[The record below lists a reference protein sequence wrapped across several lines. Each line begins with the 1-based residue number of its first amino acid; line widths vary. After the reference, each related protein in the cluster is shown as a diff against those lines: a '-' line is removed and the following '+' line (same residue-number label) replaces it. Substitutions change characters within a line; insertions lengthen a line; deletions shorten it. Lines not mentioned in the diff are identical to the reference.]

1 MKNNQLAKLAVIG
14 GVLSM
19 IVVSR
24 AQNFDMVLT
33 YAEAPTATNSSLADT
48 SMYDFNSLST
58 YTHLTNVGWSGVGTY
73 DQLYVINADQYG
85 GAAGSDY
92 SSGSPYPVASASS
105 GLGNTPNYTLTLNTP
120 AAYFGLW
127 WSAGDGANILTFY
140 NGGTQVAQFTTQS
153 LMDLLARTYY
163 GNPTPGHLGQDAGE
177 PFGFINFYGVGG
189 TTFDKITL
197 TDNAGSGFESDN
209 HTVRT
214 AAWGSD
220 TNDVGPYLPGVPVE
234 EVVNVAGSQTVIT
247 NTALMNPLVVSAP
260 EPGMNALF
268 AMAGLAGLAM
278 VARRRAVKA

>member
-1 MKNNQLAKLAVIG
+1 MKKLIIRILPVLLLACILAPG
-14 GVLSM
+14 
-19 IVVSR
+19 SR
-24 AQNFDMVLT
+24 AAVVLPPIFGSHMMVQQG
-33 YAEAPTATNSSLADT
+33 E
-48 SMYDFNSLST
+48 
-58 YTHLTNVGWSGVGTY
+58 
-73 DQLYVINADQYG
+73 
-85 GAAGSDY
+85 
-92 SSGSPYPVASASS
+92 
-105 GLGNTPNYTLTLNTP
+105 TLN
-120 AAYFGLW
+120 LW
-127 WSAGDGANILTFY
+127 GWA
-140 NGGTQVAQFTTQS
+140 
-153 LMDLLARTYY
+153 
-163 GNPTPGHLGQDAGE
+163 DAGE
-177 PFGFINFYGVGG
+177 KVTIRLGGVVVATVVGEG
-189 TTFDKITL
+189 RDKAWKAKLPAQKEGPVADIEVTGSNKITL